1 MTFIKNIK
9 DAFAASSDEQDR
21 GTLVETVIMIA
32 GFAVLAIFV
41 VSLFGNAI
49 AGVGADSAKCITSAN
64 TFTSTASAQTACTSG
79 TNAKAADAANTKA
92 LGDSRFK

>member
-64 TFTSTASAQTACTSG
+64 TFTSTATADAACREGANATKAQTANDT
-79 TNAKAADAANTKA
+79 A
-92 LGDSRFK
+92 LKNSRFK